1 MPADPPSPG
10 HGSAAGG
17 TPWPARLRR
26 LVLAT
31 SVPPLL
37 WLYRSWYAL
46 ARALVVRRVRRFPS
60 VVAVYVRGGGGRGEL
75 IPLVSDLDFVV
86 VVRDAPPGELRRL
99 RGAYAGAARLTRVL
113 DPSPVVIEEEQL
125 RRLHAVPRRQVWIAE
140 GKATWRLVHGRDV
153 VAALPD
159 LHPRD
164 LQPGLLQEMRV
175 WWARFDA
182 CAIRDP
188 RRRRETVALN
198 VIGYKAVSE
207 MLGLAAGLEGRPLVF
222 SRAAALD
229 AASAHPDAAV
239 RDLRPRLERV
249 RRRRFLGDDP
259 GLADAA
265 KDVLIARLDAAG
277 ALLERLGSADREP
290 AAAALRV
297 DAPLEEWAAPP
308 RTREHVEDLRRAAR
322 AAWGSRF
329 HGAQLAT
336 GACFD
341 LDEWALGLRVDPSRP
356 PPLAALRDLHDLH
369 ETAPRAVRAA
379 VHPYLLLGDAA
390 LQLDADERT
399 KSERAVLFG
408 PVHPE
413 VFELFSRP
421 ELGLEGRPEPRGPA
435 GAWTPLAADATRT
448 RADLFLDLLQQP
460 DLPEAGGAG
469 LAGVFRKALQLVLI
483 GRSAERGGVVYPL
496 TSPAIRRELERQG
509 VELPPELAPA
519 VAAVGRAT
527 RPADRWDRP
536 VFHDG
541 SGFEMLAARAR
552 AFLDELRG
560 AASPAA

>member
-1 MPADPPSPG
+1 MPADPASPG

-17 TPWPARLRR
+17 SPWPGRLRR

-37 WLYRSWYAL
+37 WLYRCWYAL
-46 ARALVVRRVRRFPS
+46 ARALVVRRLRRFPS
-60 VVAVYVRGGGGRGEL
+60 VVALYVRGGGGRGEL

-86 VVRDAPPGELRRL
+86 VVRDAPPVELRRL
-99 RGAYAGAARLTRVL
+99 REAYAGAARRTRVL
-113 DPSPVVIEEEQL
+113 DRSPVVIEEEQL

-140 GKATWRLVHGRDV
+140 GKTTWRLVHGRDV

-164 LQPGLLQEMRV
+164 IQPGLLQEMRV
-175 WWARFDA
+175 WWARYAA

-222 SRAAALD
+222 SRAAALEES
-229 AASAHPDAAV
+229 AAHPDAAV

-277 ALLERLGSADREP
+277 ALLERRGSADREP
-290 AAAALRV
+290 AAAVRV

-308 RTREHVEDLRRAAR
+308 GTREHVEDLRRAAR

-341 LDEWALGLRVDPSRP
+341 LDEWALGLRVDRSRP

-369 ETAPRAVRAA
+369 EAAPRAVRAA
-379 VHPYLLLGDAA
+379 VHPYLLLSDAA

-408 PVHPE
+408 SVHPE

-421 ELGLEGRPEPRGPA
+421 ELGLEDRPEPRA
-435 GAWTPLAADATRT
+435 HAAAWTPLAADATRA
-448 RADLFLDLLQQP
+448 RADLFLDRLPRP

-483 GRSAERGGVVYPL
+483 TRSAERGGVVYPL
-496 TSPAIRRELERQG
+496 TSPAIRREMERQG
-509 VELPPELAPA
+509 VELPAELAPA
-519 VAAVGRAT
+519 VAAGGRAS
-527 RPADRWDRP
+527 RPADRRDRP
-536 VFHDG
+536 GFHDG
-541 SGFEMLAARAR
+541 PGFETLGARAR

-560 AASPAA
+560 AASAAA